1 MLGQIKPVEPA
12 TFQELFEVS
21 DANFYR
27 VIRDTPLI
35 IVGPLTEQDEDKRAF
50 PWVVSRDGKPLF
62 GAFDHSF
69 EIAPGRT
76 REEVFLGMIDYTVK
90 CMEREK
96 LDVKVARDLA
106 EMNDMIVA
114 LWPDTNLGQL
124 IQDWMDR
131 IQKME
136 AAAKRTRR
144 GDLARRR
151 TRMPIEAIEAALQAA
166 LNQPSESQCEC
177 EACAQSDM
185 GEDEF
190 GAEIEATVK
199 EHGHMIIM
207 TETEKRVPMAYT
219 VGLAEAGLPELVC
232 FGLQP
237 KDAYVLNPAA
247 DLLRK
252 GELPLD
258 TPFKGFTKQALVFK
272 AVPPERGV
280 GYVNWANAR
289 AGLPVNLIQM
299 VWPDKE
305 GQYPWSAK
313 FDNCF
318 RAQQPCLFPAA
329 N

>member
-1 MLGQIKPVEPA
+1 MLGPIKPVEPA
-12 TFQELFEVS
+12 TFQELYEVS
-21 DANFYR
+21 DANLYK
-27 VIRDTPLI
+27 VLRDSPVI
-35 IVGPLTEQDEDKRAF
+35 IVGPLTEQGEDKRAF

-106 EMNDMIVA
+106 EMNDMVVA
-114 LWPDTNLGQL
+114 LWPHTNLDEL
-124 IQDWMDR
+124 EQDWMDC
-131 IQKME
+131 IAKME
-136 AAAKRTRR
+136 AAAKRTRQ

-151 TRMPIEAIEAALQAA
+151 TRMSVEDVEAAFQAA

-177 EACAQSDM
+177 EACAQCDM

-237 KDAYVLNPAA
+237 KDADVLNPAA

-289 AGLPVNLIQM
+289 IGRPVKLIQM
-299 VWPDKE
+299 VWPDKA
-305 GQYPWSAK
+305 GQYPWSKK
-313 FDNCF
+313 FDKRF
-318 RAQQPCLFPAA
+318 RKHQHCLFPAA